1 VPPYIFP
8 LLVLSKRLH
17 SVFVLRCFNDCF
29 ATFFLWLTIYF
40 FQRRSWTFGAAAYAW
55 GLGTKMSL
63 LLVLPAVGVILFLG
77 RGLQGALRLA
87 WLMAQVQI
95 VIAFPFLQSS
105 ARAYFGRAFE
115 LTRTFKYE
123 WTVNM
128 RMLPEDVFLSS
139 NLSLWLLVAHVL
151 DLFAFLS
158 ERWLAPSQKHLVQLM
173 PSLMRFK
180 SPFTKTEE
188 VLTSLRVSPRYVL
201 ATMLTA
207 NNMGL
212 LFARSLHYQFYAY
225 LAWST
230 PFLLWHAGCHPLLIY
245 GVWGVQEWAWN
256 VFPSTKASSMVV
268 IFALAFTDRALWVGK
283 LQERVEAEEDEA
295 FGAKGSSSVQGPK
308 ARKDK

>member
-1 VPPYIFP
+1 
-8 LLVLSKRLH
+8 
-17 SVFVLRCFNDCF
+17 
-29 ATFFLWLTIYF
+29 
-40 FQRRSWTFGAAAYAW
+40 
-55 GLGTKMSL
+55 MSL

-77 RGLQGALRLA
+77 RGLHGALRLA
-87 WLMAQVQI
+87 WLIAQVQLA
-95 VIAFPFLQSS
+95 IAFPFLQTS

-128 RMLPEDVFLSS
+128 RMLPEDIFLSS

-158 ERWLAPSQKHLVQLM
+158 ERWLAPAKKHLVEMM
-173 PSLMRFK
+173 PALARLK
-180 SPFTKTEE
+180 SPFTAREE

-245 GVWGVQEWAWN
+245 GAWGLQEWAWN
-256 VFPSTKASSMVV
+256 VFPSTKASSLVV
-268 IFALAFTDRALWVGK
+268 VLVLAFTDRALWVGK
-283 LQERVEAEEDEA
+283 PQRIVEAEEDEA
-295 FGAKGSSSVQGPK
+295 FGAGVESSLRNESEK
-308 ARKDK
+308 KEE